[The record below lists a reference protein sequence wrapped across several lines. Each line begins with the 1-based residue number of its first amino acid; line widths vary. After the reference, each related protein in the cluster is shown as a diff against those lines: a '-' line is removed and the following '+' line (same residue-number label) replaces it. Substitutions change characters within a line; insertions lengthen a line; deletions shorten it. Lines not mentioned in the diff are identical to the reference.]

1 MIESLK
7 NLVFGKLKT
16 HSTLV
21 AATLIVVGALACFF
35 YGSHV
40 ERLKADREIAELRS
54 QYAESE
60 RDALRKAEQIRQEQ
74 EQKFLAQMDA
84 LKRDA
89 VARSADADRVRKQFN
104 QLKSRSSST
113 LEQCN
118 RRAGR
123 CEQLLSEAYELAG
136 EGEGLL
142 RDRDARLKS
151 LK

>member
-1 MIESLK
+1 MISLFK
-7 NLVFGKLKT
+7 TVFAFLVTYKKYASALLIIAGFVLSAWLGSSYQKATCEAQIANLRN
-16 HSTLV
+16 H
-21 AATLIVVGALACFF
+21 
-35 YGSHV
+35 
-40 ERLKADREIAELRS
+40 
-54 QYAESE
+54 YAESE
-60 RDALRKAEQIRQEQ
+60 RDALRKAEQIRQDQ
-74 EQKFLAQMDA
+74 EKKFLAQMDA

-113 LEQCN
+113 LEQCY

>member
-1 MIESLK
+1 MIAFIKATMAFLTTYKKYAGILLIIAACALSAWLGSSYQKAKCEAQIA
-7 NLVFGKLKT
+7 NL
-16 HSTLV
+16 
-21 AATLIVVGALACFF
+21 
-35 YGSHV
+35 
-40 ERLKADREIAELRS
+40 RN

-89 VARSADADRVRKQFN
+89 VARSADADRVHKQFN

-142 RDRDARLKS
+142 RDRDARLES

>member
-1 MIESLK
+1 MEL
-7 NLVFGKLKT
+7 LGKLKAY
-16 HSTLV
+16 STLV
-21 AATLIVVGALACFF
+21 IVVLIVIGALACFF
-35 YGSHV
+35 YGAHV
-40 ERLKADREIAELRS
+40 ERLKADKEIADLRTE
-54 QYAESE
+54 YAESE
-60 RDALRKAEQIRQEQ
+60 RNALRQAEEIRQAQ
-74 EQKFLAQMDA
+74 EAQFQAAMAA

-89 VARSADADRVRKQFN
+89 AARSADAERVRRQFN
-104 QLKSRSSST
+104 QLKSRSSTT

-142 RDRDARLKS
+142 RDRDARLES

>member
-1 MIESLK
+1 MISFFKTVFAFLVTYKKYASALLIIAGFVLSAWLGSSYQKATCEAQIA
-7 NLVFGKLKT
+7 NL
-16 HSTLV
+16 
-21 AATLIVVGALACFF
+21 
-35 YGSHV
+35 
-40 ERLKADREIAELRS
+40 RN

-60 RDALRKAEQIRQEQ
+60 RDALRKAEQIRQDQ
-74 EQKFLAQMDA
+74 EKKFLAQMDA

>member
-1 MIESLK
+1 ML
-7 NLVFGKLKT
+7 
-16 HSTLV
+16 
-21 AATLIVVGALACFF
+21 F

-142 RDRDARLKS
+142 RDRDARLES

>member
-1 MIESLK
+1 MIAFIKATMAFLTTYKKYAGILLIIAACALSAWLGSSYQKAKCEAQIA
-7 NLVFGKLKT
+7 NL
-16 HSTLV
+16 
-21 AATLIVVGALACFF
+21 
-35 YGSHV
+35 
-40 ERLKADREIAELRS
+40 RN

-142 RDRDARLKS
+142 RDRDARLES

>member
-1 MIESLK
+1 MIAYIKTALAF
-7 NLVFGKLKT
+7 LTAYKLKAIPLLIIAGFAL
-16 HSTLV
+16 SAWLGSSYQK
-21 AATLIVVGALACFF
+21 ATCEA
-35 YGSHV
+35 
-40 ERLKADREIAELRS
+40 RIANIRN

-60 RDALRKAEQIRQEQ
+60 RDALRKAEQIRQDQ
-74 EQKFLAQMDA
+74 EKKFLAQMDA

>member
-1 MIESLK
+1 MIASYI
-7 NLVFGKLKT
+7 KT
-16 HSTLV
+16 
-21 AATLIVVGALACFF
+21 ALAFLTAYKSKAIPLLIIAGF
-35 YGSHV
+35 SLSAWLGSSYQ
-40 ERLKADREIAELRS
+40 KATCEAQIANLRN

-60 RDALRKAEQIRQEQ
+60 RDALRKAEQIRQDQ
-74 EQKFLAQMDA
+74 EKKFLVQMDA

-89 VARSADADRVRKQFN
+89 VARSADGDRVRKQFN

>member
-1 MIESLK
+1 MIETFKKYSWLISI
-7 NLVFGKLKT
+7 VIFG
-16 HSTLV
+16 
-21 AATLIVVGALACFF
+21 ATCFF
-35 YGSHV
+35 FGAHV
-40 ERLKADREIAELRS
+40 ERLEADKEIADLRAE
-54 QYAESE
+54 YAENE
-60 RDALRKAEQIRQEQ
+60 RNALRQAEQIRQEQ
-74 EQKFLAQMDA
+74 EQEFLEQMAA
-84 LKRDA
+84 LKRD
-89 VARSADADRVRKQFN
+89 VVERTADADRVRKQFN

>member
-1 MIESLK
+1 MISLFK
-7 NLVFGKLKT
+7 TVFAFLVTYKKYASALLIIAGFVLSAWLGSSYQKATCEAQIANL
-16 HSTLV
+16 
-21 AATLIVVGALACFF
+21 
-35 YGSHV
+35 
-40 ERLKADREIAELRS
+40 RN

-60 RDALRKAEQIRQEQ
+60 RDALRKAEQIRQDQ
-74 EQKFLAQMDA
+74 EKKFLAQMDA

>member
-1 MIESLK
+1 MISLFK
-7 NLVFGKLKT
+7 TVFAFLVMYKKYASALLIIAGFVLSAWLGSSYQKATCEAQIANL
-16 HSTLV
+16 
-21 AATLIVVGALACFF
+21 
-35 YGSHV
+35 
-40 ERLKADREIAELRS
+40 RN

-60 RDALRKAEQIRQEQ
+60 RDALRKAEQIRQDQ
-74 EQKFLAQMDA
+74 EKKFLAQMDA

>member
-1 MIESLK
+1 MISLFK
-7 NLVFGKLKT
+7 TVFAFLVTYKKYASALLIIAGFVLSAWLGSSYQK
-16 HSTLV
+16 
-21 AATLIVVGALACFF
+21 ATCEAQ
-35 YGSHV
+35 
-40 ERLKADREIAELRS
+40 IANLRS

-60 RDALRKAEQIRQEQ
+60 RDALRKAEQIRQDQ
-74 EQKFLAQMDA
+74 EKKFLAQMDA

-123 CEQLLSEAYELAG
+123 CEHLLSEAYELAG

>member
-1 MIESLK
+1 MIA
-7 NLVFGKLKT
+7 FIKT
-16 HSTLV
+16 VCTFLTACKSKAVPPLIV
-21 AATLIVVGALACFF
+21 AACLLSAWL
-35 YGSHV
+35 GSSYQ
-40 ERLKADREIAELRS
+40 KAKCETQIAELRS

-60 RDALRKAEQIRQEQ
+60 RDALRKAEEIRQEQ
-74 EQKFLAQMDA
+74 EQNFLAQMDA

-142 RDRDARLKS
+142 RDRDARLES

>member
-1 MIESLK
+1 MISLFK
-7 NLVFGKLKT
+7 TVFAFLVTYKKYASALLVIAGFVLSAWLGSSYQKATCEAQIANL
-16 HSTLV
+16 
-21 AATLIVVGALACFF
+21 
-35 YGSHV
+35 
-40 ERLKADREIAELRS
+40 RN

-60 RDALRKAEQIRQEQ
+60 RDALRKAEQIRQDQ
-74 EQKFLAQMDA
+74 EKKFLAQMDA